1 MTLFGFCAIL
11 SDMISNRVS
20 EIQGKISSVC
30 KHLGRNPREVTLIG
44 VTKFAPQEKI
54 EAAIQAGIT
63 HIAENKVQEAQKKF
77 PELKKKYPNITC
89 HLIGHLQTNKVK
101 DVLKVCDLI
110 QSVDSLKLAQEIEK
124 QAEKLGKTADI
135 LVQVK
140 TSGEEQKFGT
150 DPAEAL
156 QLVEQI
162 SKLKNIRILG
172 LMTMAPF
179 IDDKTI
185 VRACFKQLREIR
197 DEAVKKFQGLPNV
210 QMKYLSM
217 GMTEDFDAAI
227 AEGSNMVRI
236 GRAIFQE

>member
-1 MTLFGFCAIL
+1 
-11 SDMISNRVS
+11 MISAKIL

-30 KHLGRNPREVTLIG
+30 KQLGRNSNEVILVG
-44 VTKFAPQEKI
+44 VTKFAPAEKI

-63 HIAENKVQEAQKKF
+63 HIAENKAQEAQKKF
-77 PELKKKYPNITC
+77 PELKKKYPQITC

-101 DVLKVCDLI
+101 DILKVCDLI

-124 QAEKLGKTADI
+124 QAEKLGKIADI

-140 TSGEEQKFGT
+140 TSGEEQKFGV
-150 DPAEAL
+150 DPTKAL

-179 IDDKTI
+179 VDDKNI

-197 DEAVKKFQGLPNV
+197 DEAARKFQGMPNV

-236 GRAIFQE
+236 GRAIFQ

>member
-1 MTLFGFCAIL
+1 MIANRI
-11 SDMISNRVS
+11 SD
-20 EIQGKISSVC
+20 IQSKISSVC
-30 KHLGRNPREVTLIG
+30 KQLGRNPQDVTLIG

-54 EAAIQAGIT
+54 EAAIQAGVT

-150 DPAEAL
+150 DPTEAL
-156 QLVEQI
+156 ALVEQI
-162 SKLKNIRILG
+162 SKLKNIQILG

-197 DEAVKKFQGLPNV
+197 DEAVKKFQGMPNV

-236 GRAIFQE
+236 GRAIFAD

>member
-1 MTLFGFCAIL
+1 
-11 SDMISNRVS
+11 MISTRVS

-30 KHLGRNPREVTLIG
+30 KQLGRNPNEVILVG
-44 VTKFAPQEKI
+44 VTKLAPPEKI
-54 EAAIQAGIT
+54 EAAIQAGVI

-77 PELKKKYPNITC
+77 PELKKKYPQLTC
-89 HLIGHLQTNKVK
+89 HLIGHLQMNKVK
-101 DVLKVCDLI
+101 DALKVCDLI
-110 QSVDSLKLAQEIEK
+110 QSVDSLKLAREIEK

-156 QLVEQI
+156 QVVEQI
-162 SKLKNIRILG
+162 SKLKNIRVLG

-179 IDDKTI
+179 VDDKNI
-185 VRACFKQLREIR
+185 VRACFKKLCEIR
-197 DEAVKKFQGLPNV
+197 DEAVKKFQGMPNV

-236 GRAIFQE
+236 GRAIFG